1 MATHR
6 GLNLSSIAHEGL
18 EGLPGVF
25 IAVFF
30 VFGGV
35 LLLLDLF
42 VPDLSRGAAG
52 TWFAVAYILASIGAG
67 IAYVVSQ
74 RRDRRLTAQ
83 LEEQFHEL
91 SRPADQAGVT
101 TAPAG
106 VVESPVVDRLPSVTP
121 SDALAPEAVL
131 AVVVWFFFLWGMIA
145 MFVTPERQNAL
156 TGVFAAISGGI
167 VIASIF
173 LRVRNHWRA
182 RRIARGRY

>member
-1 MATHR
+1 MTTHR
-6 GLNLSSIAHEGL
+6 GLNLSSIAQEGL
-18 EGLPGVF
+18 EGLPGVL

-30 VFGGV
+30 VCCGT

-42 VPDLSRGAAG
+42 TPAFTKANSNLLVAIYFLAS
-52 TWFAVAYILASIGAG
+52 AVAG
-67 IAYVVSQ
+67 ITYVLSQ

-91 SRPADQAGVT
+91 SGPARQAGLS

-106 VVESPVVDRLPSVTP
+106 VDESVVVEQLPSVTP
-121 SDALAPEAVL
+121 PDALAPEGLL

-145 MFVTPERQNAL
+145 MFVSPEHQNVL
-156 TGVFAAISGGI
+156 LGVFAAISGGV
-167 VIASIF
+167 VIASIL

-182 RRIARGRY
+182 RQIARGRY